1 MKIYSSALDLV
12 GNTPLVELKNVKKEL
27 NLKCDIYAKV
37 ESLNPAG
44 SAKDRIAKNI
54 IEFYE
59 KNGLITKDTVI
70 IEPTS
75 GNTGIGIAFVCAIKG
90 YKSIIVMP
98 DTMSKERI
106 QAISAYGAEVK
117 LSDGALGMQGAIEK
131 AEELKNSFQSAII
144 LGQFENDQNP
154 VSHYNTT
161 GVEIWNDTDGEID
174 FFVAGIGTG
183 GTISGTGKFLKEQN
197 SSVKI
202 IGAEPESSPLLTKN
216 VAGAHKIQGIGAN
229 FVPKTLD
236 KKILDGVLTVSDDDA
251 YKYTKLLVEKE
262 GLLCGISSGCAL
274 CAAVKIAK
282 ENENKKIVVLL
293 PDSGDRYYSTG
304 VFNN

>member
-12 GNTPLVELKNVKKEL
+12 GNTPLVELKNIKKEF

-54 IEFYE
+54 IEFFE
-59 KNGLITKDTVI
+59 KDGTITKDTVI

-75 GNTGIGIAFVCAIKG
+75 GNTGIGLAFVCAIKG
-90 YKSIIVMP
+90 YKAVIVMP

-106 QAISAYGAEVK
+106 QAISAYGAEVR
-117 LSDGALGMQGAIEK
+117 LSEGAKGMQGAIEMAK
-131 AEELKNSFQSAII
+131 KIKNSQKSAVI
-144 LGQFENDQNP
+144 LGQFENQQNP
-154 VSHYNTT
+154 IAHYNST
-161 GVEIWNDTDGEID
+161 GIEIWNDTDGSVD

-183 GTISGTGKFLKEQN
+183 GTISGTGKFLKEQKN
-197 SSVKI
+197 SIKI

-216 VAGAHKIQGIGAN
+216 IAGTHKIQGIGAN
-229 FVPKTLD
+229 FVPKTFD
-236 KKILDGVLTVSDDDA
+236 KSIVDEVLTVSDENA
-251 YKYTKLLVEKE
+251 YKYTKLLVQKE

-274 CAAVKIAK
+274 CAAIEIAQK
-282 ENENKKIVVLL
+282 NENKKIVVLL
-293 PDSGDRYYSTG
+293 PDSGDRYYSTR
-304 VFNN
+304 VFE

>member
-12 GNTPLVELKNVKKEL
+12 GNTPLVELKNIKKEF
-27 NLKCDIYAKV
+27 NLKSDIYAKV

-54 IEFYE
+54 IEYYE
-59 KNGLITKDTVI
+59 KCGTITKDTVI

-75 GNTGIGIAFVCAIKG
+75 GNTGIGIAFVAAIKG
-90 YKSIIVMP
+90 YKAVIVMP

-106 QAISAYGAEVK
+106 SAIKAYGAIVK
-117 LSDGALGMQGAIEK
+117 LSDGTKGMQGAIEM
-131 AEELKNSFQSAII
+131 AEEIKNTEKSAII
-144 LGQFENDQNP
+144 LGQFENEQNP

-161 GVEIWNDTDGEID
+161 GVEIWNDTDGQVD
-174 FFVAGIGTG
+174 VFVAGIGTG
-183 GTISGTGKFLKEQN
+183 GTISGTGKFLKEQK

-202 IGAEPESSPLLTKN
+202 IGAEPLSSPLLTKKI
-216 VAGAHKIQGIGAN
+216 AGAHKIQGIGAN

-236 KKILDGVLTVSDDDA
+236 INVLDEVLTVSDEDA
-251 YKYTKLLVEKE
+251 YKFTKLLIQKE

-274 CAAVKIAK
+274 CAAIETAK
-282 ENENKKIVVLL
+282 KYENKKIVVLL

-304 VFNN
+304 VFE

>member
-12 GNTPLVELKNVKKEL
+12 GNTPLVELKNIKKEF

-37 ESLNPAG
+37 ESFNPAG

-59 KNGLITKDTVI
+59 NNSTITKETVI

-75 GNTGIGIAFVCAIKG
+75 GNTGIGIAFVSAIKG
-90 YKSIIVMP
+90 YRAIIVMP
-98 DTMSKERI
+98 DTMSKERT
-106 QAISAYGAEVK
+106 QAISAYGAEVV
-117 LSDGALGMQGAIEK
+117 LSDGKLGMQGAIDK
-131 AEELKNSFQSAII
+131 AEEIKNSYKSAII
-144 LGQFENDQNP
+144 LGQFENEQNP
-154 VSHYNTT
+154 VAHYNST
-161 GVEIWNDTDGEID
+161 GVEIWNDTDGTLD

-183 GTISGTGKFLKEQN
+183 GTISGTGKFLKEQK
-197 SSVKI
+197 SSIQIV
-202 IGAEPESSPLLTKN
+202 GAEPENSPLLTKGQ
-216 VAGAHKIQGIGAN
+216 AGAHKIQGIGAN
-229 FVPKTLD
+229 FIPSTLNKD
-236 KKILDGVLTVSDDDA
+236 ILDTVLTVSDEDA
-251 YKYTKLLVEKE
+251 YKYTKLLIKKE

-304 VFNN
+304 VFD

>member
-12 GNTPLVELKNVKKEL
+12 GNTPLVELKNIKKEF

-59 KNGLITKDTVI
+59 NNGTVTKDTVI

-75 GNTGIGIAFVCAIKG
+75 GNTGIGIAFVSAIKG
-90 YKSIIVMP
+90 YKAIIVMP

-106 QAISAYGAEVK
+106 QAISAYGAEAV
-117 LSDGALGMQGAIEK
+117 LSDGKLGMQGAIDK
-131 AEELKNSFQSAII
+131 AEEIKNSYKSAII
-144 LGQFENDQNP
+144 LGQFKNEQNP
-154 VSHYNTT
+154 ITHYNST
-161 GVEIWNDTDGEID
+161 GVEIWNDTDGKID

-183 GTISGTGKFLKEQN
+183 GTISGTGKFLKEQK
-197 SSVKI
+197 SSIQIV
-202 IGAEPESSPLLTKN
+202 GAEPENSPLLTKGQ
-216 VAGAHKIQGIGAN
+216 AGAHKIQGIGAN
-229 FVPKTLD
+229 FIPKTLD
-236 KKILDGVLTVSDDDA
+236 KDILDTVLTVSDDDA
-251 YKYTKLLVEKE
+251 YYFTKLLAQKE

-274 CAAVKIAK
+274 CAAIKIAK

-304 VFNN
+304 VFD

>member
-12 GNTPLVELKNVKKEL
+12 GNTPLVELKNIKKEF

-37 ESLNPAG
+37 ESFNPAG

-59 KNGLITKDTVI
+59 NNGTVTKDTVI

-75 GNTGIGIAFVCAIKG
+75 GNTGIGIAFVSAIKG
-90 YKSIIVMP
+90 YKAIIVMP

-106 QAISAYGAEVK
+106 QAISAYGAEVV
-117 LSDGALGMQGAIEK
+117 LSDGKLGMQGAIDK
-131 AEELKNSFQSAII
+131 AGEIKNSYKSAII
-144 LGQFENDQNP
+144 LGQFENEQNP
-154 VSHYNTT
+154 VAHYNST
-161 GVEIWNDTDGEID
+161 GVEIWNDTDGKID

-183 GTISGTGKFLKEQN
+183 GTISGTGKFLKEQK
-197 SSVKI
+197 SSIQIV
-202 IGAEPESSPLLTKN
+202 GAEPENSPLLTKGQ
-216 VAGAHKIQGIGAN
+216 AGAHKIQGIGAN
-229 FVPKTLD
+229 FIPKTLD
-236 KKILDGVLTVSDDDA
+236 KDILDTVLTVADDDA
-251 YKYTKLLVEKE
+251 YYFTKLLAQKE

-274 CAAVKIAK
+274 CAAIKIAK

-293 PDSGDRYYSTG
+293 PDSGDRYYSTR
-304 VFNN
+304 VFD

>member
-1 MKIYSSALDLV
+1 MKIFSSALDLV
-12 GNTPLVELKNVKKEL
+12 GNTPLVELKNVKKEF

-37 ESLNPAG
+37 EFLNPAG

-59 KNGLITKDTVI
+59 KNGLITKDTII

-75 GNTGIGIAFVCAIKG
+75 GNTGIGLAFVCAIKG
-90 YKSIIVMP
+90 YKAVIVMP

-106 QAISAYGAEVK
+106 QAISAYGAEIK
-117 LSDGALGMQGAIEK
+117 LSDGKKGMQGAIELAESIK
-131 AEELKNSFQSAII
+131 ASHKSAII
-144 LGQFENDQNP
+144 LGQFENGQNP
-154 VSHYNTT
+154 IAHYNST
-161 GVEIWNDTDGEID
+161 GVEIWNDTDGKID

-202 IGAEPESSPLLTKN
+202 IGAEPENSPLLTKN

-236 KKILDGVLTVSDDDA
+236 KNILDSVLTVSDEDA
-251 YKYTKLLVEKE
+251 YKYTKFLAQKE

-274 CAAVKIAK
+274 CAAIEVAQKNK
-282 ENENKKIVVLL
+282 NKKIVVLL

-304 VFNN
+304 VFE

>member
-12 GNTPLVELKNVKKEL
+12 GNTPLVELKNIKKEF
-27 NLKCDIYAKV
+27 NLKCDIYAKI
-37 ESLNPAG
+37 ESFNPAG

-59 KNGLITKDTVI
+59 NNGTITKDTII

-75 GNTGIGIAFVCAIKG
+75 GNTGIGIAFVAAIKG

-106 QAISAYGAEVK
+106 QAISAYGAEVV
-117 LSDGALGMQGAIEK
+117 LSDGALGMQGAIDK
-131 AEELKNSFQSAII
+131 AEEIKKSSKSAII
-144 LGQFENDQNP
+144 LGQFENEQNP
-154 VSHYNTT
+154 IAHYNST
-161 GVEIWNDTDGEID
+161 GVEIWNDTDGKID

-183 GTISGTGKFLKEQN
+183 GTISGTGKFLKEQK
-197 SSVKI
+197 SAIKI
-202 IGAEPESSPLLTKN
+202 IGAEPENSPLLTKGQ
-216 VAGAHKIQGIGAN
+216 VGAHKIQGIGAN
-229 FVPKTLD
+229 FIPKTFNKNIID
-236 KKILDGVLTVSDDDA
+236 DVLTVSDEEA
-251 YKYTKLLVEKE
+251 YKYTKLLAQKE

-274 CAAVKIAK
+274 CAAIKIAK

-304 VFNN
+304 VFE

>member
-1 MKIYSSALDLV
+1 MKIFSSALDLV
-12 GNTPLVELKNVKKEL
+12 GNTPLVELKNIKKEF

-37 ESLNPAG
+37 ESFNPAG

-59 KNGLITKDTVI
+59 NNGTVTKDTVI

-75 GNTGIGIAFVCAIKG
+75 GNTGIGIAFVAAIKG

-106 QAISAYGAEVK
+106 QAISAYGAEVV
-117 LSDGALGMQGAIEK
+117 LSDGALGMQGAIDK
-131 AEELKNSFQSAII
+131 AEEIKNSYKSAII
-144 LGQFENDQNP
+144 LGQFENEQNP
-154 VSHYNTT
+154 VAHYNST
-161 GVEIWNDTDGEID
+161 GVEIWNDTDGKID

-183 GTISGTGKFLKEQN
+183 GTISGTGKFLKEQK
-197 SSVKI
+197 SSIQIV
-202 IGAEPESSPLLTKN
+202 GAEPENSPLLTKGQ
-216 VAGAHKIQGIGAN
+216 AGTHKIQGIGAN
-229 FVPKTLD
+229 FIPKTLNKD
-236 KKILDGVLTVSDDDA
+236 ILDAVSTVSDEDA
-251 YKYTKLLVEKE
+251 YKYTKLLAQKE

-274 CAAVKIAK
+274 CAAIKIAK

-304 VFNN
+304 VFD